1 MFGKFM
7 WICGVGLVVG
17 AAVVA
22 VKEIKKEQE
31 EAGEVVNTT
40 EDGEVLGT
48 EKISF
53 KEAAKRKVNKIYRK
67 AIKWAI
73 NHTEDIQG
81 VTTCLGLFAAVMG
94 VAFEVKRFAGGSA
107 INAKLNDIIDN
118 QYTINKN
125 IRLTCSVNSENLYR
139 NLAVYHRL
147 KCDDMPE
154 SIWNNVD
161 EHFDILSKQIGEK
174 YGTK

>member
-1 MFGKFM
+1 MFGRFM

-67 AIKWAI
+67 AIKWAV

-81 VTTCLGLFAAVMG
+81 ITTCLGLFAAVMG
-94 VAFEVKRFAGGSA
+94 VAFEVKRFAGASA
-107 INAKLNDIIDN
+107 MDAKLNDIIDN
-118 QYTINKN
+118 QAKINNN
-125 IRLTCSVNSENLYR
+125 IKVTCDVADHNLYST
-139 NLAVYHRL
+139 LAVYHRL
-147 KCDDMPE
+147 KCEDMPE
-154 SIWNNVD
+154 SIWTNVKENYD
-161 EHFDILSKQIGEK
+161 LIVEQMGKKYESK
-174 YGTK
+174 